1 MKAKVRL
8 THIVELN
15 VEGAD
20 EDEIWDWVYGMTP
33 QDAIID
39 IYGHYSNEPHNGE
52 TFNEDILEILPE
64 DAEVDY
70 KII

>member
-8 THIVELN
+8 AHTVEFN

-20 EDEIWDWVYGMTP
+20 EDEIWDWSCSTTP

-39 IYGHYSNEPHNGE
+39 IYGHYSNEPHDGE
-52 TFNEDILEILPE
+52 TFNEEILEILPE
-64 DAEVDY
+64 SAEVDY
-70 KII
+70 VI